1 MMNILQW
8 IAWTGLAILTV
19 TFFITWIYKKRSY
32 QDGCFYDTGEVVA
45 LLTIPRVVVAE
56 TILLLVFVFIG
67 VNKLHLL
74 WLFPAIYF
82 VINVMMVAKVAK
94 ADKERN
100 ERGKWAR

>member
-1 MMNILQW
+1 MDCLDR
-8 IAWTGLAILTV
+8 TGNSYTHI
-19 TFFITWIYKKRSY
+19 ISWIYKKRSY
-32 QDGCFYDTGEVVA
+32 EDGCFYDTREVVA
-45 LLTIPRVVVAE
+45 VLTIPRVVVAE
-56 TILLLVFVFIG
+56 TILLCVFLFIG

-82 VINVMMVAKVAK
+82 VINAMMAAKATK